1 MTKQTSRRPNQQLG
15 TLKAL
20 LLTGSVVATLAGTKL
35 LAQQA
40 QAAPVVPTAISS
52 VTVVEPATSTNNSSA
67 AIPLPPTISGKQT
80 QVQLQ
85 PIPQVVQPRIN
96 PVVRSRSSR

>member
-1 MTKQTSRRPNQQLG
+1 MTKHTSQQSNQQLG

-35 LAQQA
+35 LTQQA
-40 QAAPVVPTAISS
+40 QAAPEVSTTSS
-52 VTVVEPATSTNNSSA
+52 IAVAVPATNTNNSNTA
-67 AIPLPPTISGKQT
+67 VPLPPTMQGT

-96 PVVRSRSSR
+96 PIVRSRSSR